1 MDLPDNS
8 IPHEHSNFSL
18 QSVFKSMSVTQFWIN
33 AKASYPELHE
43 KAMKCL
49 LPFSTIYLC
58 DATFSALTESKQR
71 NLLVSGPALR
81 LAVTSLIPRIEKL
94 VKEKE

>member
-1 MDLPDNS
+1 
-8 IPHEHSNFSL
+8 
-18 QSVFKSMSVTQFWIN
+18 MSVTQFWIN